1 MNQLDLTEGN
11 IKKLFFKYLL
21 PSISATL
28 VTSIYILVD
37 TIIIGKGIG
46 EQAVAALN
54 IILPLFNM
62 FFGIGLLFGVGGS
75 VLFSVSKG
83 EGNVEKGNHYFSY
96 SLFAMILVVLITI
109 ATCFFTY
116 DKLIAFLGSSDVTES
131 YIHSYAPFVIM
142 GAPVFACSSFLQ
154 TFVRNDAD
162 PNRSMVAVICGGVTN
177 IVFDLLLVFG
187 FHMGMAG
194 AAIASVIGV
203 SLTCI
208 ILVSHFFSSKNT
220 LKLSLHGKP
229 LNILYKIIITGFPSF
244 LIEIAGGI
252 VILCFNIQLLKYSSV
267 NGITA
272 YSIISNTALIV
283 TSLSNGV
290 SQAAQPI
297 LATNFGAGKLE
308 RVRKTFHFTVI
319 TAAIISSIFFVI
331 SCILPDLFIY
341 MYINPTNE
349 VLSLARTAL
358 RIYGIGFLLSAV
370 NTIICNYF
378 QATLKQYY
386 SLLLCLLRSLILTL
400 LFIYTLPVF
409 FGTNGIW
416 ITVPIVEILTLGIA
430 CYLYW
435 KCHRIK
441 AN

>member
-1 MNQLDLTEGN
+1 MIQLDLTEGN
-11 IKKLFFKYLL
+11 IKKLFLKYLL

-54 IILPLFNM
+54 IILPLFNL

-96 SLFAMILVVLITI
+96 SLFSMI
-109 ATCFFTY
+109 ATVLVTMGICFFAY
-116 DKLIAFLGSSDVTES
+116 EPLIRFLGSSEATEP
-131 YIHSYAPFVIM
+131 YIQTYAPYIIF
-142 GAPVFACSSFLQ
+142 GAPVFACSAFFQ
-154 TFVRNDAD
+154 AFVRNDAD
-162 PNRSMVAVICGGVTN
+162 PNRSMVAVISGGVMN
-177 IVFDLLLVFG
+177 IIMDLLLVFG

-203 SLTCI
+203 TLTCL
-208 ILVSHFFSSKNT
+208 ILVSHFFSPKNT

-229 LNILYKIIITGFPSF
+229 LSILYKIIITGFPSF

-252 VILCFNIQLLKYSSV
+252 VILCFNVQLLKYSSV

-272 YSIISNTALIV
+272 YSIISNTAIIV

-297 LATNFGAGKLE
+297 LATNYGAGKFK
-308 RVRKTFHFTVI
+308 RVAKTFRFTII
-319 TAAIISSIFFVI
+319 TAGIISSLFFVI
-331 SCILPDLFIY
+331 SCFIPDLFIY
-341 MYINPTNE
+341 IYINPTEE

-378 QATLKQYY
+378 QATLEQYY
-386 SLLLCLLRSLILTL
+386 SLLVCLLRSLILTL

-409 FGTNGIW
+409 LGINGIW
-416 ITVPIVEILTLGIA
+416 MTVPIVEILTLLIA
-430 CYLYW
+430 CLLLK
-435 KCHRIK
+435 KCHAKRTD
-441 AN
+441 